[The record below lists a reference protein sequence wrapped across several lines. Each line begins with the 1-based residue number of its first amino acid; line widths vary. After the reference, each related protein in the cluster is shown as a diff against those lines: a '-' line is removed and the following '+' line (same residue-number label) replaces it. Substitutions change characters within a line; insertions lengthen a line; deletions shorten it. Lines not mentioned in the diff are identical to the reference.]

1 MTLDLPTFLRLV
13 WQTVIAPAE
22 TAERIVS
29 LRLPRAVLWQAMALV
44 TILSVLL
51 AALVQGGL
59 PTLPTATTAT
69 PIAPISYA
77 LILGG
82 SLVILV
88 FALHY
93 TGQALGGKGEFSGA
107 IALVVWLE
115 AVAMV
120 IRFAQGILLL
130 ISPAIAGLFSIV
142 SLGILL
148 WCLINFIDVLH
159 RFDNRGKAVLV
170 LFLAVVGIAVGLTF
184 ILALI
189 GAGATGG
196 SI

>member
-22 TAERIVS
+22 TAERIVA

-51 AALVQGGL
+51 AALVQGAL
-59 PTLPTATTAT
+59 PTLPTATGT

-93 TGQALGGKGEFSGA
+93 TGQALGGNGEFSGA

-159 RFDNRGKAVLV
+159 RFDSRGKAVLV

-196 SI
+196 SN